1 MIPEKISA
9 KEIAT
14 EVIREM
20 REGGHAL
27 WIDPETH
34 AAQHE
39 FIAEMITERKE
50 REARRKRVEEKIA
63 GSVILS
69 GILFLV
75 GLIGAGFIQWVQTHI
90 KG

>member
-9 KEIAT
+9 KEIAA

-20 REGGHAL
+20 KESGHAL

-34 AAQHE
+34 ATQHE
-39 FIAEMITERKE
+39 FIAEMIAERKE
-50 REARRKRVEEKIA
+50 RGARRKRIEEKIA
-63 GSVILS
+63 GSIILS
-69 GILFLV
+69 GVLFLV

-90 KG
+90 KV